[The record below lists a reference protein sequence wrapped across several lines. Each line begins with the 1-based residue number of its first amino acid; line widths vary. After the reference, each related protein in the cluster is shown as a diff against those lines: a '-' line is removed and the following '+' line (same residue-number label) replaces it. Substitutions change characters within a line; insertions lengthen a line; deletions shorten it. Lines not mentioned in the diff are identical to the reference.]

1 MAVWEEVPPLRHP
14 LLRAT
19 ATVLMIEV
27 LPLLRVAEI
36 RTTEVHQLLHRQVL
50 LLLRAVEIRI
60 IEVRPLPR
68 RAAAVRRLMIEV
80 RRHLLL
86 IHRLRAVAVRRLTI
100 EVHRHRHLPILR
112 LQAAAAEVRQEVRHR
127 QVPHHQVLQAAVRPH
142 RAAGEAVAEVEVLR
156 REDKLVLN

>member
-27 LPLLRVAEI
+27 LPLLRAAEI
-36 RTTEVHQLLHRQVL
+36 RITEVHQLLHRQVL

-68 RAAAVRRLMIEV
+68 RAAVRRLMIEV

-86 IHRLRAVAVRRLTI
+86 IRRPRAVAVRRLTI

-142 RAAGEAVAEVEVLR
+142 RAAGEAVAEAAVLR